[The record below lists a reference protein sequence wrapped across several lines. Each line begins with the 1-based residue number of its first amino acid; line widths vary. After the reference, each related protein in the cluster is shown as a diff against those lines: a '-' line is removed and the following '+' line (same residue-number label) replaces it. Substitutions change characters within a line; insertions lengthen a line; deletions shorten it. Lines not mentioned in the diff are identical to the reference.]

1 MTPYIT
7 LPSSNTKG
15 GRGNSASQELLK
27 DIPGEEVGKE
37 LREEVEVVV
46 PVVNQDILGQIVL
59 VYGCID
65 ITLSFLLYDTMIF

>member
-1 MTPYIT
+1 
-7 LPSSNTKG
+7 
-15 GRGNSASQELLK
+15 LK